1 MKLFNPKLI
10 NMKRILYTGIAATF
24 LFMVGCTK
32 NFEKINTDPNQSTPA
47 NFDANF
53 FLASSQNTY
62 KESIAGY
69 AGPILFQSGWV
80 QILASTSSG
89 GANYYSNMD
98 KYVPSSNTNN
108 YTQNSWN
115 DGFRAAGL
123 ANEIIKNFKDNPDRV
138 NVAAAAVVMKVM
150 SLHYVTD
157 VYGDLPY
164 SEALKGSEGV
174 SLPAYDKQ
182 EAAYKAMLAELD
194 AALTSMNPAKPGPT
208 SDVFTTAGNVAKW
221 KKMGYSLMLRMAM
234 RLTKKDAATAKTW
247 AEKAFAGGT
256 LSGVADDVFIR
267 SDDANGY
274 SNPNARALITPAD
287 YYEVR
292 WSKTLIDY
300 LKATSDPRVSAIA
313 EVPQAGLTANNNNAL
328 PGDNTFANQLGMPN
342 GWDLNTGATNI
353 SNSPGYPGGTTGA
366 GGDAPIGRY
375 SRPRT
380 SVYTN
385 RNGSVSIITYA
396 ESELLLAEA
405 AARGWSVGPS
415 ASVHYANGVSAA
427 LQSLAGLS
435 PNAAIS
441 AATATAYAAA
451 NPLNTSSLNA
461 SLKMINEQYWATT
474 GTLMNFSEAWCNWR
488 RSGFPVLTSVNYTGN
503 FSGGQIPRRQLY
515 PTNEASVN
523 SANYQAGVGGLT
535 GGDTWSARVWWDN

>member
-10 NMKRILYTGIAATF
+10 NMKRILYSGIAATF

-115 DGFRAAGL
+115 SGFRAAGL
-123 ANEIIKNFKDNPDRV
+123 ANEIIKNFKDNPDKV

-174 SLPAYDKQ
+174 SLPKYDKQ

-208 SDVFTTAGNVAKW
+208 SDVFTTGGNVAKW
-221 KKMGYSLMLRMAM
+221 KKMGYSLMLRIAM

-247 AEKAFAGGT
+247 AEKAYAGGT
-256 LSGVADDVFIR
+256 LSGVADDVFIK

-313 EVPQAGLTANNNNAL
+313 EVPQPGLAANNDIVL

-366 GGDAPIGRY
+366 GGATPIGKY

-385 RNGSVSIITYA
+385 RNGAVAIITYA

-427 LQSLAGLS
+427 LQALAGLS

-441 AATATAYAAA
+441 AATANTYAAA

-488 RSGFPVLTSVNYTGN
+488 RSGFPVLTPINFTGN

-515 PTNEASVN
+515 PTDEASVN
-523 SANYQAGVGGLT
+523 SANYQSGVGGLT